1 MSLVF
6 IKIHKCSSTSVRELL
21 ENDYAKKNKL
31 KVVEKSNGKRKFFF
45 RKKNKKNHEWIVNN
59 PPYGLFARHESYDR
73 ELFQEFMSDPI
84 QYITFLREPLNR
96 AFSTYYSGD
105 TPPNPKIFKKHTF
118 VDWYIKNRELINKPP
133 SPNNDKSVW
142 VLSSNW
148 MSYMC
153 GFDSLEEITEESVK
167 NRFSFI
173 GTTENFN
180 ESIDKLGDILNHTF
194 DTDKL
199 NKKVRKNNNKPKLK
213 LDEDFINIFK
223 EDNKLDYKLYNL
235 VQKIY

>member
-21 ENDYAKKNKL
+21 ENDYAEKNKL
-31 KVVEKSNGKRKFFF
+31 KIVKKNNGKRKFFF

-59 PPYGLFARHESYDR
+59 PPYELFTRHESYDR
-73 ELFQEFMSDPI
+73 ELFQDFMSNPI

-96 AFSTYYSGD
+96 AFSTYHSND
-105 TPPNPKIFKKHTF
+105 VPPNSSIFKNISF
-118 VDWYIKNRELINKPP
+118 EEWYMKNRSLINKKP
-133 SPNNDKSVW
+133 SLNNDKSVW

-153 GFDSLEEITEESVK
+153 GFDSLVEITEESIK
-167 NRFSFI
+167 NRFNFI

-180 ESIDKLGDILNHTF
+180 ESIDKLGVRLNHTF
-194 DTDKL
+194 DTDKM

-213 LDEDFINIFK
+213 LDNSFINIFK